1 MWTSVVLYCDWLE
14 AECLMSIVV
23 HRLLCKVCSMV
34 GPEQSLGEA
43 AGLYRESV
51 SQSVLVSQLVS

>member
-1 MWTSVVLYCDWLE
+1 VLYCDSLE
-14 AECLMSIVV
+14 AECLTSIVV
-23 HRLLCKVCSMV
+23 HWLLSNSCLLI

-51 SQSVLVSQLVS
+51 SQSVGLGQSVS